1 MKHVL
6 GIGGIFF
13 KAQDPEKLAAWYR
26 EHLGL
31 DVEEYGGV
39 TFVKA
44 RTRMKARRSVRPTQ
58 SGRLFPR
65 TRITSP
71 RAANLS

>member
-13 KAQDPEKLAAWYR
+13 KAQDPEKLTAWYR

-31 DVEEYGGV
+31 EVEEYGGV
-39 TFVKA
+39 TLREGPTNETSPA
-44 RTRMKARRSVRPTQ
+44 RQAYIVWSP
-58 SGRLFPR
+58 FPQ
-65 TRITSP
+65 TLITSL
-71 RAANLS
+71 RVINLL